1 MAVRISIWRS
11 QPNDEIIR
19 RCLGSDEF
27 EYLKCG
33 IQQEALSNF
42 LHVPSRYIR
51 KLTQRMSDWQ
61 KILKKNKL
69 SQERLRVVSTF
80 RTQGLHDPPHSEYSH
95 LVEIQNMID
104 ALIPP
109 DMQRT
114 MFTFMLSEKLTIAR
128 ELDPTNRL

>member
-27 EYLKCG
+27 EYLK
-33 IQQEALSNF
+33 
-42 LHVPSRYIR
+42 YIR

-114 MFTFMLSEKLTIAR
+114 MFAFMLSEKLTIAR
-128 ELDPTNRL
+128 ELDPTNRLYQERLKKSSACVLCQVY